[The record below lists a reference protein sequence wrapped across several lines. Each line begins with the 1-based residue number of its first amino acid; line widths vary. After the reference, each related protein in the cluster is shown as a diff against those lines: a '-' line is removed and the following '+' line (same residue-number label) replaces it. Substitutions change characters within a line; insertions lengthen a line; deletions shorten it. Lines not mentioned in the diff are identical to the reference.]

1 MQLDAIGH
9 KPLCLRHITG
19 TVFGLQ
25 ATFCGTGNR
34 PAQPNSMHLP
44 AAAGRCMLAVP
55 SLMSSPRVMGMLYM
69 RCRDGGPPLPWLLA
83 LKPPPVAMVSAR
95 DRLRA
100 P

>member
-1 MQLDAIGH
+1 
-9 KPLCLRHITG
+9 
-19 TVFGLQ
+19 
-25 ATFCGTGNR
+25 
-34 PAQPNSMHLP
+34 
-44 AAAGRCMLAVP
+44 MLAVP